1 MPEETESRSSIL
13 TAVSTPI
20 RLAALVVLMVEGLLA
35 YLLTKA
41 KPDDIL
47 IYTSMMVGVLL
58 VTIIAVLFV
67 EFQNNRIQK
76 SNVIP
81 PLGVAETPQKTYK
94 YDVFLAAP
102 MAGLSDE
109 EFESA
114 LKKQNEIKVVLEEE
128 CGFSR
133 VFFAGT
139 NMKTKSDFDTAD
151 LSIETDVNAI
161 KDSQYFVMV
170 YLEKIVT
177 SVLFE
182 AGIAFALGKPS
193 FYFGKVSNFP
203 FLMTQAQQKF
213 DHVKTHEAG
222 TLDDVIKIIRK
233 NRQELFKVGK
243 AKI

>member
-81 PLGVAETPQKTYK
+81 PLGVAETTQKTYK

-102 MAGLSDE
+102 MAALADDD
-109 EFESA
+109 FESA
-114 LKKQNEIKVVLEEE
+114 LKKENEIKVVLEKE
-128 CGFSR
+128 CGFST

-139 NMKTKSDFDTAD
+139 NMTKKEDFETAD

-161 KDSQYFVMV
+161 KDSQYFVMI
-170 YLEKIVT
+170 YPEKIVT

-193 FYFGKVSNFP
+193 FYFGNTDNFP
-203 FLMTQAQQKF
+203 FLMSQAHQRF
-213 DHVKTHEAG
+213 DHVKMYEANS
-222 TLDDVIKIIRK
+222 LDEIIKIIK
-233 NRQELFKVGK
+233 INKQALFKEGK